1 MRISMK
7 DILAVP
13 PVMKMSSEMEG
24 RAMLAQLRHNA
35 IKAAREQDPLA
46 LDPIVGED
54 GSLTW
59 EIIEE
64 VKDGMAVQR
73 RKRITD

>member
-1 MRISMK
+1 MMVSLK

-13 PVMKMSSEMEG
+13 PVLMVSSEMEG

-35 IKAAREQDPLA
+35 IKAARDQDPLV

-59 EIIEE
+59 EIVEE
-64 VKDGMAVQR
+64 VKDGMVVPR

>member
-13 PVMKMSSEMEG
+13 TVMKMSSELQG
-24 RAMLAQLRHNA
+24 RAMLAQLRHQA
-35 IKAAREQDPLA
+35 IREARARDPLA

-59 EIIEE
+59 EIVEE
-64 VKDGMAVQR
+64 VKDGMMVQR